1 MSIEGLGP
9 HGELA
14 TPADQLVIT
23 PAQTAATS
31 DARYHVAIVL
41 HTTSSDWSRQQVAG
55 IVATLGACSAV
66 VTEVVDCGFDKDIQI
81 AALTRLADEKLD
93 AIISIPIGNAAVAD
107 AHRQISR
114 AGTKLLLMDNAPTG
128 LLPGADY
135 VSVVSADNF
144 GLGRMCAELLSPHL
158 ATNGA
163 AGILSFGVDF
173 FATNE
178 REIAFRQW
186 METERPDLTVRST
199 SFKEIARAGD
209 TVIDFIEAHP
219 DITGL
224 FAVWDEPAIAV
235 MAALKAVGQELPMT
249 AVDLGNE
256 VAIELARNGM
266 IKGIG
271 AQQPYAQGEVI
282 ARACI
287 LSLVGEQ
294 VPSWVVLPGIRVG
307 PENVVESYQVVWHS
321 VVPRELMLAQS
332 NKTDAK

>member
-23 PAQTAATS
+23 SAQAIAAS

-41 HTTSSDWSRQQVAG
+41 HTSTSDWSRQQTAG
-55 IVATLGACSAV
+55 IVATLGAYSAV
-66 VTEVVDCGFDKDIQI
+66 VTEVVDCGFDKDAQI
-81 AALTRLADEKLD
+81 AALTRLAGEKLD

-128 LLPGADY
+128 LLPGTDY

-144 GLGRMCAELLSPHL
+144 GLGRTCAELLSPHL
-158 ATNGA
+158 ATGGA

-186 METERPDLTVRST
+186 METERPDLSVSRTR
-199 SFKEIARAGD
+199 FEDIARAGD
-209 TVIDFIEAHP
+209 TVIDFIETHP
-219 DITGL
+219 DISGL
-224 FAVWDEPAIAV
+224 FAVWDEPAIAA
-235 MAALKAVGQELPMT
+235 MAALKAAGRELPMT

-256 VAIELARNGM
+256 VAIELAHGGM
-266 IKGIG
+266 IKGIA
-271 AQQPYAQGEVI
+271 AQQPYAQGEAI
-282 ARACI
+282 ARACL

-294 VPSWVVLPGIRVG
+294 VASWVVLPGIRVG

-321 VVPRELMLAQS
+321 VVPRELMVGRV
-332 NKTDAK
+332 